1 MKALQSC
8 NPNFSHFLE
17 VSDITE
23 MASFYSLNTDLSNEC
38 TLAKSTLKDKALE
51 NDITSVSKHLL
62 PLSSAFPNL
71 VKVLKIALTLA
82 VSSAQCE
89 RSFSALKRIKMYL
102 RTTERLSDMSL
113 LSIEKDLSN
122 KISFFE
128 RFESGD
134 KNRTIILS

>member
-1 MKALQSC
+1 MQLCIMKALQSC
-8 NPNFSHFLE
+8 NPNSSHFLE

-51 NDITSVSKHLL
+51 NGITSVSKHL

-89 RSFSALKRIKMYL
+89 RSFSASENNGKAIRYVTAI
-102 RTTERLSDMSL
+102 
-113 LSIEKDLSN
+113 N
-122 KISFFE
+122 
-128 RFESGD
+128 
-134 KNRTIILS
+134 